1 MSYSN
6 IVSIDK
12 ENNHQRAIWYSD
24 VYELEQQQKQLND
37 KKYEEDLFNKKYSN
51 IPFNRL
57 QKQRENI
64 RTDDSSVHY
73 FDKETQTIFSYDFNR
88 KFWYTHKENESS
100 YKSYI
105 KLFN

>member
-24 VYELEQQQKQLND
+24 IYELEQKQKQFND
-37 KKYEEDLFNKKYSN
+37 DQNMKELFSKEYSP

-57 QKQRENI
+57 QKQKENV
-64 RTDDSSVHY
+64 RTDDGAVHY
-73 FDKETQTIFSYDFNR
+73 FDKETETIFSYNFGQ
-88 KFWYTHKENESS
+88 KFWYSRKLNDFSYNS
-100 YKSYI
+100 YK